1 MGPILMMPAPSFM
14 LAHSSV
20 KCVSCGCHGDVKAEA
35 LRHWQCPGHQA
46 GPVLR
51 PEDGGG
57 AGRALARSKGTR
69 IWLSSLPPGLLL
81 TQAPTECP
89 ASYRGTAAAHT
100 WLPGFLQP
108 HLSMATDSNQTSRR
122 RKAAVISVSC
132 GQPRNQPLVRFS
144 SLTSWCNSWMCTSF
158 VT

>member
-69 IWLSSLPPGLLL
+69 IWLSSSPTRPPPHPSSHGVSSQLQGHRGSSYL
-81 TQAPTECP
+81 AARISA
-89 ASYRGTAAAHT
+89 ASSQHGH
-100 WLPGFLQP
+100 
-108 HLSMATDSNQTSRR
+108 
-122 RKAAVISVSC
+122 
-132 GQPRNQPLVRFS
+132 RF
-144 SLTSWCNSWMCTSF
+144 
-158 VT
+158 